1 MRRIAAA
8 GLALVVSVLTGGTA
22 AYAAPGDGRI
32 LGAGEPDAIAGSY
45 IVVLKGKTG
54 ASASAKSLTAAHGG
68 KVGHVYE
75 HALRGYSAHLAESE
89 AKALAADPAVAYV
102 AQDRVVHAD
111 STQPNPP
118 SWGIDRIDQPK
129 LPIDHKYVDTQT
141 GSGVTAYVIDTGVR
155 ISHTDFQGRARYGW
169 NFVDK
174 NNDANDCN
182 GHGTHVAGT
191 IGSRTYGVAKEV
203 QIVAVKVLNCAG
215 SGSWTDVIAGI
226 DWVTQNGAGHSSVA
240 NMSLGA
246 SGAYQPLEDAVR
258 NSINAGVTYSLS
270 AGNDNG
276 DACNSTPARTP
287 EAITVAATVDND
299 ARASYSN
306 FGGCVDVFAPGSGIT
321 SAWNASDSAT
331 QTISGTSM
339 ASPHVAGVA
348 AIFLQRYP
356 GSSPATVQAALT
368 RCAVAGVV
376 SDPAGSPNRLLQT
389 RCFLQPSGGDR
400 VTAGQGLMNTNTAIT
415 SPDGRFRAVMQPDSN
430 FVLYQSGSAIWA
442 SGQKAATWIVNQPDG
457 NLVMYAYD
465 AAPVWASN
473 TAGNGASTLVQQN
486 DGNLV
491 LYRDSDGRAVWA
503 SGTCC
508 R

>member
-1 MRRIAAA
+1 
-8 GLALVVSVLTGGTA
+8 
-22 AYAAPGDGRI
+22 
-32 LGAGEPDAIAGSY
+32 
-45 IVVLKGKTG
+45 VLKGKAG
-54 ASASAKSLTAAHGG
+54 ASATAKSLTAAHGG

-75 HALRGYSAHLAESE
+75 HALRGYSARMAESE

-111 STQPNPP
+111 GTQPNPP
-118 SWGIDRIDQPK
+118 SWGLDRIDQPR
-129 LPIDHKYVDTQT
+129 LPLDQKYVDTQT
-141 GSGVTAYVIDTGVR
+141 GSGVTAYVLDTGVR
-155 ISHTDFQGRARYGW
+155 PSHADFQGRARYGW
-169 NFVDK
+169 NFVD
-174 NNDANDCN
+174 NNSDASDCH

-191 IGSRTYGVAKEV
+191 IGGRTYGVAKEV
-203 QIVAVKVLNCAG
+203 QLVAVKVLDCTG
-215 SGSWTDVIAGI
+215 SGSWSGVIAGI

-246 SGAYQPLEDAVR
+246 DGVSQPVEDAIR
-258 NSINAGVTYSLS
+258 NSVNAGVTYAVA
-270 AGNDNG
+270 AGNNDG
-276 DACNSTPARTP
+276 DACNNTPAHLP
-287 EAITVAATVDND
+287 EAITVGATGDND
-299 ARASYSN
+299 ARADYSA
-306 FGGCVDVFAPGSGIT
+306 FGTCVDLFAPGNNIVSAVHNADSGST
-321 SAWNASDSAT
+321 T
-331 QTISGTSM
+331 KSGTSM
-339 ASPHVAGVA
+339 ATPHVTGVA

-368 RCAVAGVV
+368 RCAVPGVV

-400 VTAGQGLMNTNTAIT
+400 VTTGQGLMNTGTAIT

-430 FVLYQSGSAIWA
+430 FVLYQGSAPLWA

-457 NLVMYAYD
+457 NLVMYTYD
-465 AAPVWASN
+465 AVPVWASN

-491 LYRDSDGRAVWA
+491 LYRNSDNRATWA